1 MGVLYLETRI
11 ESIRPED
18 STYMVLNFSMKK
30 KKFTLILLA
39 SRVLINGLLPPPQ
52 LLDDNTFNFS
62 TSFIDSWR
70 HLCFTPDHHHAYSVR
85 ARLYR
90 ILPWFRCCSR

>member
-11 ESIRPED
+11 DSIRPED

-39 SRVLINGLLPPPQ
+39 S
-52 LLDDNTFNFS
+52 
-62 TSFIDSWR
+62 
-70 HLCFTPDHHHAYSVR
+70 
-85 ARLYR
+85 
-90 ILPWFRCCSR
+90 